1 MADQSINVLQKLI
14 EQSQK
19 FNPLAFGLN
28 LGGDLLGGL
37 TSWLGGSG
45 QRSRKKE
52 VYNLAKNRMGMDVL
66 HPDQYLA
73 EYYRSMAP
81 EFNKRAESVNSRLG
95 LDSGVAQAEIG
106 SSMESSLASFLLQAK
121 QQNDVLKSQRNDQ
134 LLQLMAQVA

>member
-1 MADQSINVLQKLI
+1 MADQSINALQQLI

-45 QRSRKKE
+45 QRARKKE
-52 VYNLAKNRMGMDVL
+52 VYNLAKNRIGQSVL
-66 HPDQYLA
+66 DPQQYLA
-73 EYYRSMAP
+73 DYYRSMSP
-81 EFNKRAESVNSRLG
+81 QFNQRANAVNQRLG

-121 QQNDVLKSQRNDQ
+121 QQNDILKSQRDDQ
-134 LLQLMAQVA
+134 LLQLMAQLA